1 MSSIFCSLLCTILV
15 YIKSIVHENILKMCR
30 SSHALALTS
39 RGELFG
45 WGTNSS
51 GQLGLGDDHLTSSG
65 SVVKLPTSIPISTS
79 GNEDIFVGIAAGYA
93 HR

>member
-1 MSSIFCSLLCTILV
+1 MMCLRNSVLT
-15 YIKSIVHENILKMCR
+15 EMCR

-45 WGTNSS
+45 WGSNSS
-51 GQLGLGDDHLTSSG
+51 GQLGLGDDNLTSSG
-65 SVVKLPTSIPISTS
+65 SVVKLPTSIPISAR
-79 GNEDIFVGIAAGYA
+79 NEDIFVGITAGYA